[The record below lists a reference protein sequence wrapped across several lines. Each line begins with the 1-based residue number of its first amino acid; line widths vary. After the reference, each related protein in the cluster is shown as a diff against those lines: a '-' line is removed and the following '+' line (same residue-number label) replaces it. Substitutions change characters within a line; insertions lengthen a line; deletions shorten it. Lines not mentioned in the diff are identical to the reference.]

1 MVGLFL
7 SHSSIELRLIKC
19 SACIS
24 SVMALV
30 ETIKHFTNEDVTY
43 YLMIRALW
51 GYVIFVLQYF
61 LNSRT
66 FCLSSLRAAE
76 LACGILSGC
85 LPVLPRFF
93 NHLNFRFPYTLHSI
107 SHAWKRGYDTNSS
120 SATSIA
126 RKYPAPK
133 RAPWSSQEIESLYLE
148 RLQRSDD
155 RLSPTNAR
163 CGESCS
169 YSAESSAAEDSN
181 TGNEKDLEQGI
192 RAFGIQ
198 KMDRVERSDFQ

>member
-1 MVGLFL
+1 
-7 SHSSIELRLIKC
+7 
-19 SACIS
+19 
-24 SVMALV
+24 MALV

-43 YLMIRALW
+43 YVMKRALW
-51 GYVIFVLQYF
+51 GI
-61 LNSRT
+61 
-66 FCLSSLRAAE
+66 AE

-93 NHLNFRFPYTLHSI
+93 NHLNFRLPYTLHSI
-107 SHAWKRGYDTNSS
+107 SNAWKRVSQTNSS
-120 SATSIA
+120 SATSIT
-126 RKYPAPK
+126 RKCPAPK
-133 RAPWSSQEIESLYLE
+133 RAPWSSQETEGLYLE

-155 RLSPTNAR
+155 RLSPANAS

-169 YSAESSAAEDSN
+169 YSAESSAVEDSN
-181 TGNEKDLEQGI
+181 TENEKDLEQGV